1 MEIEYFDTPPRLG
14 PRYAA
19 ALLPGKG
26 RGDTLPERQLT
37 LTDHPVDPAAL
48 ADYARVCG
56 FAVDGYLPVTYPQVL
71 SFALQVRLMSS
82 GDFPLRLP
90 GLVHLRQRMAQ
101 HRPVAADESLHV
113 TVHAERFRPHPRGAQ
128 VDLVTEVTV
137 AGEPV
142 WTGRSTY
149 LARGAKAPDADAGG
163 ADPSEP
169 AMITG
174 PHPDARWRLPPDL
187 GRRYAR
193 VSGDVNPIHL
203 HPLPAKAFGFPG
215 AIAHGM
221 WTVARSV
228 AALQGRL
235 PGRHTVDAVFRKPLV
250 LPATVELLTRAQPDG
265 WALTLR
271 SDFDRVHLV
280 AAVTGEGS

>member
-1 MEIEYFDTPPRLG
+1 MEIEYLDTPPRLG

-19 ALLPGKG
+19 ALLPGRG
-26 RGDTLPERQLT
+26 RARTLPERQLT
-37 LTDHPVDPAAL
+37 LTGHRVDPTAL

-90 GLVHLRQRMAQ
+90 GLVHLRQRMSQ
-101 HRPVAADESLHV
+101 HQPIAADEPLHV
-113 TVHAERFRPHPRGAQ
+113 TVHAERLRQHPRGAQ
-128 VDLVTEVTV
+128 VDLVTDV
-137 AGEPV
+137 AVDGEPV
-142 WTGRSTY
+142 WAGRSTY
-149 LARGAKAPDADAGG
+149 LARGAKAPDPEAGD
-163 ADPSEP
+163 ADPVEP
-169 AMITG
+169 PVITG
-174 PHPDARWRLPPDL
+174 PHPDARWRLPSDL

-221 WTVARSV
+221 WTVARCI

-235 PGRHTVDAVFRKPLV
+235 PASHTVDAVFRKPLV
-250 LPATVELLTRAQPDG
+250 LPATVELLTRPGPDG

-271 SDFDRVHLV
+271 SDPDRIHLV
-280 AAVTGEGS
+280 ASVTGESA